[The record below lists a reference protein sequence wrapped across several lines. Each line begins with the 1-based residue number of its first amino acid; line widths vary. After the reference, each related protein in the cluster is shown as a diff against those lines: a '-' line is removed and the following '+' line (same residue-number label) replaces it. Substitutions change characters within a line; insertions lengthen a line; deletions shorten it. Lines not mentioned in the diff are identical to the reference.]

1 MGKLSDVQLRAW
13 MRAGQKVVKSDGDGL
28 TFTLSNKGTAAW
40 VLRYRFGGKQRELT
54 LGRYPDISLTRARE
68 IAASR
73 RVEVQQGIDVA
84 RAKQDAR
91 AALSAAGT
99 VQELCN
105 EFYVRTILGKV
116 KRPDIVKDM
125 LDADLTKV
133 LGRKR
138 IADVKPIDIDKMIQ
152 GIVARGAPIM
162 ANRVLAITKAVFDYA
177 IRRHWA
183 ERNPAAAF
191 RRKDAGGEEAARTR
205 ALSDAEIVALFAAFK
220 TAGPAF
226 RLYDLAVRLL
236 LITAVR
242 KTELIEAPWAEFDLD
257 NGLWKI
263 PPERTKTARE
273 FVIPLPA
280 VAVEWLQEIK
290 RSTPDSDFVFPA
302 KRRTGKST
310 MSPETMNWALG
321 TLNHGLIHFTLHDLR
336 RTARTHLAALGVSP
350 HIAERCLNHKLPG
363 IIDVYDK
370 HDYLTERRTALALWS
385 SKLVAL
391 ERNGAFNVVQ
401 LQRGVA

>member
-28 TFTLSNKGTAAW
+28 TFTFSTKGTAAW
-40 VLRYRFGGKQRELT
+40 TLRYRFGGKQKELT
-54 LGRYPDISLTRARE
+54 IGRYPDISLTKARE
-68 IAASR
+68 IATSR
-73 RVEVQQGIDVA
+73 RAEVQQGVDVA
-84 RAKQDAR
+84 RAKQDAKD
-91 AALSAAGT
+91 ALVAAGT
-99 VQELCN
+99 VAELCD
-105 EFYVRTILGKV
+105 EFYKRTILGKV
-116 KRPDIVKDM
+116 RRPDIVKAM

-138 IADVKPIDIDKMIQ
+138 IADVKPVDVDRMVQ
-152 GIVARGAPIM
+152 GIVERGSPIM

-177 IRRHWA
+177 IRRHWT

-191 RRKDAGGEEAARTR
+191 RRKDAGGEEVARTR
-205 ALSDAEIVALFAAFK
+205 ALSDAEIVALFVAFK

-242 KTELIEAPWAEFDLD
+242 KAELIEASWAEFDLD

-263 PPERTKTARE
+263 PPERTKTVRE

-280 VAVEWLQEIK
+280 VAVEWLQKIK

-302 KRRTGKST
+302 KRRTGKPT

-321 TLNHGLIHFTLHDLR
+321 ALNHGLEHFTLHDLR
-336 RTARTHLAALGVSP
+336 RTARTHLSALGVAP

-370 HDYLTERRTALALWS
+370 HDYLTERRAALALWAT
-385 SKLVAL
+385 KLVAL
-391 ERNGAFNVVQ
+391 DKNGVFNVVP
-401 LQRGVA
+401 LHRGVA